1 MSMQDPIS
9 DLLTRIRNGLLASK
23 QRVSVPFSKIKQG
36 ILDVLVDEGYLVG
49 YEVASIDA
57 SKQQINVD
65 LKYYEGKPVIATIDR
80 ASRPGLRLYKSK
92 DELPKVQGNLGI
104 AVISTSQGVVSDRKA
119 RELGVGGEVLCTVT

>member
-57 SKQQINVD
+57 SKQQLNVD
-65 LKYYEGKPVIATIDR
+65 LKYYEGKPVIETIDR

-92 DELPKVQGNLGI
+92 DELPKVRGNLGI

>member
-1 MSMQDPIS
+1 MQDPIS

-57 SKQQINVD
+57 SKQQLNVD

>member
-57 SKQQINVD
+57 SKQQLNVD